1 MSLLSRRSTMVVA
14 GCALVLPLAAGT
26 ANAAF
31 DLRGDDAAPVEDT
44 PASVEGSV
52 DSTDATDTTD
62 VTDSTRARACVDELR
77 PCAAM
82 RAPRV
87 PTAIEDQLAQL
98 DGIDAEALGEA
109 AKDGASV
116 NGSITAR
123 GEDLSGSADLSTDG
137 GSLEVDTPF
146 GDGSADATLDGT
158 ITADD
163 LLGGR

>member
-52 DSTDATDTTD
+52 DSTDATD
-62 VTDSTRARACVDELR
+62 STRARACVAELR
-77 PCAAM
+77 PCGAM

-109 AKDGASV
+109 TKDGASV

-163 LLGGR
+163 LLGAR